1 MMMTRTAGRA
11 TNLPGRCMS
20 TFTLRS
26 LTRTDRAFEPNW
38 KSRIE
43 MMMLAMLAL
52 VLVLVVMMMMMT
64 MTTMLVVMM
73 KKMMMMVVVMVV
85 VVAMVVVMMMMITT
99 TTTTTM
105 AMMKTTRTEEWVAYT
120 YQDAFYLETVYE
132 DDWTLKM
139 SRGSLEGVTMMT
151 NMVTMRYSKK
161 TTTTK
166 VKEAETRKKEGTG
179 KDA

>member
-20 TFTLRS
+20 TLRS
-26 LTRTDRAFEPNW
+26 LTKTDRAFEPNW

-43 MMMLAMLAL
+43 MMRLAM
-52 VLVLVVMMMMMT
+52 LVLVVVVVMMMMMMMMT

-73 KKMMMMVVVMVV
+73 KKMMMMVVVVV
-85 VVAMVVVMMMMITT
+85 VVAMVVAMMMMITT